1 MMSYDNGEPG
11 VLLGFMVVL
20 EMGTSLTPEFDTS
33 WERNGQRHDLILC
46 HMYYYDHLAL
56 LDP

>member
-33 WERNGQRHDLILC
+33 MGLLLSGGSTSSTAPAKFSLVSILTG
-46 HMYYYDHLAL
+46 
-56 LDP
+56 